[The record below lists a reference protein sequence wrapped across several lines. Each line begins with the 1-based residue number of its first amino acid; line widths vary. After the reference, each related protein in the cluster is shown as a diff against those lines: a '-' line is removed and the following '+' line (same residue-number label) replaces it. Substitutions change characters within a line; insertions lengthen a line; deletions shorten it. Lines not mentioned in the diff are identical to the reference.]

1 MPCPICQK
9 EHPYTIREAMSILAA
24 APRRLEKL
32 ASAIGPNRAARR
44 PAPDKWSAK
53 EIICHLADCE
63 LTYGF
68 RCRKIVSEPE
78 PVLVPF
84 DQEAW
89 AKSLRYQAQ
98 PLKPAL
104 ATFTALRNGN
114 VSLFKSLPQGSWEKT
129 GQHPEYGAISLGQLL
144 SHLVQHDLN
153 HIAQVE
159 RLCPPPAN
167 KAKPRPRTRR
177 AT

>member
-9 EHPYTIREAMSILAA
+9 DHPYTIPEALSMLAA

-32 ASAIGPNRAARR
+32 ASAMGPNRATRK

-68 RCRKIVSEPE
+68 RYRKIIAEPA
-78 PVLVPF
+78 PALVPF

-89 AKSLRYQAQ
+89 AKNLQYQAQ
-98 PLKPAL
+98 PLKSAL
-104 ATFTALRNGN
+104 ATFTALRNGH
-114 VSLFKSLPQGSWEKT
+114 VSLFRSLPPEIWGKT
-129 GQHPEYGAISLGQLL
+129 GQHPEYGALTLGQLL

-159 RLCPPPAN
+159 RLCPPPAK

-177 AT
+177 AK

>member
-1 MPCPICQK
+1 MSCPICQK
-9 EHPYTIREAMSILAA
+9 DHAYTTSEALRMLAA
-24 APRRLEKL
+24 TPRRLEKL
-32 ASAIGPNRAARR
+32 AAAIGPNRAARK

-68 RCRKIVSEPE
+68 RYRKIIAEPA
-78 PVLVPF
+78 PALVPF

-89 AKSLRYQAQ
+89 AKNLQYQAQ

-104 ATFTALRNGN
+104 AMFAALRNGH
-114 VSLFKSLPQGSWEKT
+114 VSLLKSLPPEIWDKT
-129 GQHPEYGAISLGQLL
+129 GQHPDYGALTLGQIV

-159 RLCPPPAN
+159 RLCPPPAKKSKP
-167 KAKPRPRTRR
+167 KARR
-177 AT
+177 

>member
-1 MPCPICQK
+1 MSCPFCQK
-9 EHPYTIREAMSILAA
+9 EHPYTTSEALSMLAA

-32 ASAIGPNRAARR
+32 AAAIGPNRATRK

-68 RCRKIVSEPE
+68 RYRKIISEPN

-89 AKSLRYQAQ
+89 AKNLQYQSQ
-98 PLKPAL
+98 QLKPAL
-104 ATFTALRNGN
+104 ATFAALRAGH
-114 VSLFKSLPQGSWEKT
+114 VSLLRSLPPESWEKA
-129 GQHPEYGAISLGQLL
+129 GQHPEYGALTLGQIVI
-144 SHLVQHDLN
+144 HLVQHDLN

-159 RLCPPPAN
+159 RLCPPPAK
-167 KAKPRPRTRR
+167 KAKPKTKGRRTR
-177 AT
+177 